1 MILLVL
7 GYLGKK
13 VFKNINGICCSH
25 KFKDMI
31 LVLRDKKNQH
41 AFFYWQDFVN
51 RLFGELVGMEST
63 YS

>member
-1 MILLVL
+1 
-7 GYLGKK
+7 
-13 VFKNINGICCSH
+13 
-25 KFKDMI
+25 MI
-31 LVLRDKKNQH
+31 LVLKDKKNQH